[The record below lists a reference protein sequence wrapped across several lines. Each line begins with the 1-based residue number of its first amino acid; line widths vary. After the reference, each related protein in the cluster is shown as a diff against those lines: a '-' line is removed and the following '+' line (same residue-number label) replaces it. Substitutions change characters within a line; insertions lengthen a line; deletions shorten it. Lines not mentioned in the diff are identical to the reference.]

1 MKKLN
6 SQRVAFACAV
16 AIMTL
21 SAGSA
26 SASLIVTP
34 SGGGTGVNAID
45 AACSTPTGAP
55 AVTIY
60 GCLNIDHNAQVKF
73 DTTDGQID
81 FLAGGQAKIAAATG
95 YGPGFSNLA
104 ISLVGHTFDTL
115 ILNIEAQSNGSV
127 TFADNF
133 GDSVVASLSGAGNN
147 FFTLTGNNFSWI
159 SLTTTTQGSYG
170 HGPSAFTDG
179 NIVDV
184 KQVRFDGLDQGGSSN
199 PPAVPEPATLA
210 LFGAALAGFG
220 AMRRRRKQ

>member
-1 MKKLN
+1 M
-6 SQRVAFACAV
+6 A
-16 AIMTL
+16 L
-21 SAGSA
+21 SAASA

-34 SGGGTGVNAID
+34 SGGGTGVNVID
-45 AACSTPTGAP
+45 AACSAPTGAP
-55 AVTIY
+55 AATIY
-60 GCLNIDHNAQVKF
+60 GCLNIDHNAHVKF
-73 DTTDGQID
+73 DTSDGQID

-104 ISLVGHTFDTL
+104 ISLVGHTFNTL

-133 GDSVVASLSGAGNN
+133 GDSVVASLTGAGNN

-159 SLTTTTQGSYG
+159 GFTTTTSGSYG

-184 KQVRFDGLDQGGSSN
+184 KQVRFDGLDGGPSSN
-199 PPAVPEPATLA
+199 PGVPEPATLT
-210 LFGAALAGFG
+210 LLGAALAGFG
-220 AMRRRRKQ
+220 VLRRRRKQQ